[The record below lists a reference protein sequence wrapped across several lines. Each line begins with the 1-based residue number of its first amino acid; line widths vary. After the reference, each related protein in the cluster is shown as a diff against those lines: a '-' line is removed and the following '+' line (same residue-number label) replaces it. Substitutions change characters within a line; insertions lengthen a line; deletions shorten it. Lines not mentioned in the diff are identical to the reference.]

1 MSEPNSAFRCAD
13 AARARADPLAGS
25 APPARR
31 WLLLEHPGPWKIDA
45 VAGSGIDADVLSALV
60 QKAGSATRILLV
72 RRSGRLDR
80 RAPRRWILAGLDS
93 ATLTGPWRDD
103 HDLLDAADAMIATL
117 PPPMEPPEPLIL
129 VCTHGIHDV
138 CCALRGRPVA
148 SALASRWPELVWE
161 CTHIGGDR
169 FAPNVVL
176 LPDGFYYGNLDPDY
190 AVTTVEAHLAGRVLT
205 DRLRGMA
212 RFLPPVQAAV
222 IAAYERYGPLGVT
235 DVTVRATEHF
245 GPHHGHGSETVVD
258 LVIEPQQ
265 RLVRVQVLSV
275 RRPDAQ
281 LTCRAT
287 RETPATEYRVID
299 FSAKLRASEIARPPC

>member
-13 AARARADPLAGS
+13 AARVRADPLAGS

-45 VAGSGIDADVLSALV
+45 IAGSGIDSDVRSALLR
-60 QKAGSATRILLV
+60 KGGSATRILLV
-72 RRSGRLDR
+72 RRPGRIDR

-93 ATLTGPWRDD
+93 ATLTGRWRDD
-103 HDLLDAADAMIATL
+103 HDLLDAADAMIATS
-117 PPPMEPPEPLIL
+117 PPSMAPPQPLIL
-129 VCTHGIHDV
+129 VCTHGVHDV

-161 CTHIGGDR
+161 CSHIGGDR
-169 FAPNVVL
+169 FAPNVVM

-190 AVTTVEAHLAGRVLT
+190 AVATVEAHLTGAVLT
-205 DRLRGMA
+205 ERLRGMA

-222 IAAYERYGPLGVT
+222 IAAYQRYGPLGPA
-235 DVTVRATEHF
+235 DVTVRAAQHF
-245 GPHHGHGSETVVD
+245 GPHQGHGSETIVD
-258 LVIEPQQ
+258 LVIEPRKQ
-265 RLVRVQVLSV
+265 LVRVQVLSV

-287 RETPATEYRVID
+287 HETPATEYRIID
-299 FSAKLRASEIARPPC
+299 FSPKLLTH